1 MTQTTLDVAAL
12 IEPALLGIA
21 IGDAL
26 GVPVEF
32 QPRQVR
38 DQDPVTEM
46 RGYGTWNQPPGTW
59 SDDSALCFCL
69 VESLCLGSIDTEDI
83 ARRFVAWMNTGYWS
97 AHGVAFDI
105 GGTTRKA
112 LVAYQ
117 SGTNSASIGGSLETD
132 NGNGSLMRILPLAFL
147 PIDEVEMFN
156 AARRVSGITH
166 SHPRSV
172 LGCYLLVAFA
182 KMLLSS
188 EKLPEAYVRLR
199 DVCKASIE
207 LGMPSGEIEKFT
219 QILNKTFTPNHRDQ
233 IRSTGYVLDTFEAV
247 LFCLLTTSD
256 FESAV
261 LTAVNLGDD
270 TDTTAAI
277 TGGLAGI
284 LYPSQLPDRWLQV
297 LSRRQDISDLAA
309 RFDRYLRKV

>member
-1 MTQTTLDVAAL
+1 
-12 IEPALLGIA
+12 
-21 IGDAL
+21 
-26 GVPVEF
+26 
-32 QPRQVR
+32 
-38 DQDPVTEM
+38 
-46 RGYGTWNQPPGTW
+46 
-59 SDDSALCFCL
+59 
-69 VESLCLGSIDTEDI
+69 
-83 ARRFVAWMNTGYWS
+83 MNTGDWS
-97 AHGVAFDI
+97 AHGAAFDI

-117 SGTNSASIGGSLETD
+117 HGTSSDSCGGSLETD

-147 PIDEVEMFN
+147 PIDEVEMFD
-156 AARRVSGITH
+156 AVRKVSGITH
-166 SHPRSV
+166 RHPRSV

-182 KMLLSS
+182 KMLLSG
-188 EKLPEAYVRLR
+188 EKLPEAYLRLR
-199 DVCKASIE
+199 EVCKASIKF
-207 LGMPSGEIEKFT
+207 GVPIGEIEKYT
-219 QILNKTFTPNHRDQ
+219 EILNLEFSSNRRDQ
-233 IRSTGYVLDTFEAV
+233 VRSTGYVLDTFEAV

-284 LYPSQLPDRWLQV
+284 LYPSQLPARWLQV

-309 RFDRYLRKV
+309 RFERSLRKA